1 MADQEYLHLYIYI
14 FQGQI
19 SVFGLLTLYEPYM
32 NMLWGKEE
40 PTITREPGSHARRQ
54 GPWKPISVL
63 NRFGING
70 KEKPPFNG
78 KLHIYFLSLST
89 TLFRSASFYH
99 ILP

>member
-40 PTITREPGSHARRQ
+40 PTITQEPCSHVRRQ

-63 NRFGING
+63 NRFGIN
-70 KEKPPFNG
+70 
-78 KLHIYFLSLST
+78 LHPTENY
-89 TLFRSASFYH
+89 
-99 ILP
+99 ILNSYLLTDIMICERHLEWRYQGS